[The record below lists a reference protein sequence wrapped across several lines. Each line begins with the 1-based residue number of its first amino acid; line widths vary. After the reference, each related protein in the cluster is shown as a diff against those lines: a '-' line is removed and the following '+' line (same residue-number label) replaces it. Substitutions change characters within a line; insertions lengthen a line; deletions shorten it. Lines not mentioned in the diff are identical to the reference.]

1 MFLNVEVCLHF
12 LIFMPSQ
19 SLGLAVF
26 LSVLPIS
33 ACFLSLSF
41 TVLNKKLF
49 PPNLVFSFCLTY
61 FTMLRRREEKLFW
74 GTKTHIFIQYLRT
87 IPATLVKTSVYLL
100 ELRREEGR
108 FALMVSSKIKDHT
121 DLPQLIFP
129 QILGIF
135 SISSPMSRC
144 FLLCA
149 CCNEKHTKLESDSSC
164 CSFLKTFFFW
174 HKAYKAVE
182 RKRKFVLLPYNLE

>member
-1 MFLNVEVCLHF
+1 MLSWSWAVVACGAPGLHRSSSSSSSAVWMFLNVEVCLHF

-19 SLGLAVF
+19 SLGPAVF

-87 IPATLVKTSVYLL
+87 IPATLVKTVLFIYWSLGGKKAGLLWWWAAKSRITLICPSLYFHRFLVYL
-100 ELRREEGR
+100 
-108 FALMVSSKIKDHT
+108 AS
-121 DLPQLIFP
+121 LPLCPVAFFSVP
-129 QILGIF
+129 VVMRNIL
-135 SISSPMSRC
+135 S
-144 FLLCA
+144 
-149 CCNEKHTKLESDSSC
+149 
-164 CSFLKTFFFW
+164 
-174 HKAYKAVE
+174 
-182 RKRKFVLLPYNLE
+182 